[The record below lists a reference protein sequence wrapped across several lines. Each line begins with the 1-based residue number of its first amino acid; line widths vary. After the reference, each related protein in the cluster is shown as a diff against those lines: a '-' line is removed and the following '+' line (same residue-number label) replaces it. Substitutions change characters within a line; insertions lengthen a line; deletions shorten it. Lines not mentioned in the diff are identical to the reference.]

1 MRQGFFDLWASSR
14 LNKARGRRDDAC
26 IILPSIDEE
35 SIDGRIFDILPFL
48 TDASRNCSPTRNFAI
63 RERLART
70 RKCQELFR
78 MVILPNLSY
87 FGQIF
92 LVRNGNCV
100 ATLFIANLPIP
111 ENGSYLEIS
120 KFSSYPPPSILGAA

>member
-1 MRQGFFDLWASSR
+1 MWASYSP
-14 LNKARGRRDDAC
+14 KEARDREDDTC
-26 IILPSIDEE
+26 IIHPSIDEE
-35 SIDGRIFDILPFL
+35 SIDGRTFDILPFL

-78 MVILPNLSY
+78 MVILPNLFY
-87 FGQIF
+87 FRPIF
-92 LVRNGNCV
+92 LVCNENCV

-111 ENGSYLEIS
+111 ENGSNLEIS
-120 KFSSYPPPSILGAA
+120 NISSYPPPPILGAA